1 MTDKTWQEKHR
12 CEWELEYTNKLN
24 RLLVKQADF
33 LAEALRFY
41 ADSDPNYVLKDGGTL
56 ARKTLEEWYDL

>member
-24 RLLVKQADF
+24 RLLVKQADS

-41 ADSDPNYVLKDGGTL
+41 ANSDYFSEDWGEL
-56 ARKTLEEWYDL
+56 ARRTLEEWYDL

>member
-12 CEWELEYTNKLN
+12 DEWELEYTNKLN
-24 RLLVKQADF
+24 RLLVKQSDA
-33 LAEALRFY
+33 LAKALRFY
-41 ADSDPNYVLKDGGTL
+41 ADSNHVSEDGGKL